1 MKRPDLLPSSPE
13 NERSESSHPLHA
25 HLAAIIES
33 SDDAII
39 STLLDGAV
47 TSWNPAAEQL
57 FGYRA
62 TDMLRRPIARL
73 IPEDRWSE
81 EKQLIEQLEM
91 GLRINHFETAWRAKD
106 GRLVDISLTVSP
118 IRTADGRITGI
129 SRIAR
134 DITERKW
141 AEEFYLRFVSIL
153 NSATDAIISV
163 NEDQRIVLF
172 NLSAQRMFGY
182 TATQAIDA
190 PMRRLVAL
198 RSRENYEERL
208 TQLDR
213 PSPNGTATG
222 SVGELT
228 CVRADGTEF
237 PAEATISRAV
247 VGGKKLHTV
256 ILRDITERRRV
267 EQMHLHFRALF
278 ESLPGS
284 YVVLMPDFTI
294 VAVSNAYLAATMT
307 EREQLLGQNL
317 FDAFP
322 DNPEDSEAT
331 GTKNL
336 RASLER
342 VRRNLESD
350 TMAIQRYD
358 VRKPNGV
365 FETRYWSPVNCPVL
379 GADRR
384 LEYIIHRVEDV
395 TEFVRRREE
404 QGRDTGLRARMEQME
419 AEVFRSSQE
428 VQAVNARLTEANKEL
443 EAFSYSVS
451 HDLRAPLRHVQGYAT
466 MLGREMDGQLT
477 DKGRRFLKNI
487 TDASSEMGELIDDL
501 LTFSRMGRAQMVLAN
516 VSVDDLVRDT
526 LRSLEPTTEGRRI
539 DWRLQP
545 LPAVQGDPAMLKV
558 VLVNLISNAVKYSSG
573 RDCARIEIGTAGT
586 EEGRLIFFVKDNGA
600 GFDPQ
605 YTHKL
610 FGVFQRLHRADE
622 FEGTGIG
629 LANVRRIV
637 GRHGGRTWA
646 EGEVD
651 RGATFYFTL
660 QPATNAIS
668 S

>member
-1 MKRPDLLPSSPE
+1 
-13 NERSESSHPLHA
+13 LHA
-25 HLAAIIES
+25 HLASIVES

-47 TSWNPAAEQL
+47 TSWNPAAERL

-62 TDMLRRPIARL
+62 SEMMRRPIARL

-81 EKQLIEQLEM
+81 ENQLIEQLEI
-91 GLRINHFETAWRAKD
+91 GLRINHFETVWRAKD

-118 IRTADGRITGI
+118 IRNAEGRIAGI

-163 NEDQRIVLF
+163 NEDQQIVLF

-190 PMRRLVAL
+190 PMQRLVAQ
-198 RSRENYEERL
+198 RSRETYQDRL
-208 TQLDR
+208 AQLDE
-213 PSPNGTATG
+213 PSANGNANGT
-222 SVGELT
+222 VGDLN
-228 CVRADGTEF
+228 CLRADGTEF
-237 PAEATISRAV
+237 PAETTISRTI

-256 ILRDITERRRV
+256 ILRDVTERRRV

-284 YVVLMPDFTI
+284 YVVLTPDFKI
-294 VAVSNAYLAATMT
+294 VAVSNAYLASTMT
-307 EREQLLGQNL
+307 KREQLLGQNI

-322 DNPEDSEAT
+322 DNPENNAN
-331 GTKNL
+331 GAANL

-342 VRRNLESD
+342 VRVSSETD

-358 VRKPNGV
+358 VRRPDGG
-365 FETRYWSPVNCPVL
+365 FEVRYWSPVNSPVL
-379 GADRR
+379 GAERR
-384 LEYIIHRVEDV
+384 LEYIVHRVEDV
-395 TEFVRRREE
+395 TAFVLQREQPAE
-404 QGRDTGLRARMEQME
+404 DGNLRARMEQME
-419 AEVFRSSQE
+419 AEVFHSSQE
-428 VQAVNARLTEANKEL
+428 LQAVNARLGDANKEL

-451 HDLRAPLRHVQGYAT
+451 HDLRAPLRHVQGYAS
-466 MLGREMDGQLT
+466 MLAREMESQLT
-477 DKGRRFLKNI
+477 DKGRRYLKTI
-487 TDASSEMGELIDDL
+487 TDASGEMGELIDDL
-501 LTFSRMGRAQMVLAN
+501 LTFSRMGRAQMVVAS
-516 VSVDDLVRDT
+516 VSMDDVVRDT
-526 LRSLEPTTEGRRI
+526 LRSLEPSTEGRRI

-545 LPAVQGDPAMLKV
+545 LPTVQGDPAMLKV
-558 VLVNLISNAVKYSSG
+558 VLTNLIGNAIKYSSG
-573 RDCARIEIGTAGT
+573 RDCARIEIGTAGS
-586 EEGRLIFFVKDNGA
+586 EDGQLVFFVKDNGA

-610 FGVFQRLHRADE
+610 FGVFQRLHHSDE

-629 LANVRRIV
+629 LANVRRII
-637 GRHGGRTWA
+637 GRHGGKTWA
-646 EGEVD
+646 EGEID

-660 QPATNAIS
+660 HPPPKETAS
-668 S
+668 

>member
-1 MKRPDLLPSSPE
+1 MKRPALLPTSAETETKDSVSSQA
-13 NERSESSHPLHA
+13 R
-25 HLAAIIES
+25 LAAIIES

-39 STLLDGAV
+39 STLVDGAV

-62 TDMLRRPIARL
+62 AEMMRRPIGKL
-73 IPEDRWSE
+73 IPEDRWGE
-81 EKQLIEQLEM
+81 EKQLIEQVEM

-106 GRLVDISLTVSP
+106 GRLVDISLTVSA
-118 IRTADGRITGI
+118 IRDADGQIAGI

-163 NEDQRIVLF
+163 NEEQQVVLF

-190 PMRRLVAL
+190 PVHRLIAPA
-198 RSRENYEERL
+198 SRQSYGERL
-208 TQLDR
+208 AQLDQ
-213 PSPNGTATG
+213 PCANGTTSG
-222 SVGELT
+222 TVGELI
-228 CVRADGTEF
+228 CQRADGTEF

-247 VGGKKLHTV
+247 VVGKTLHTV
-256 ILRDITERRRV
+256 ILRDVTERRRV

-278 ESLPGS
+278 ETLPGS
-284 YVVLMPDFTI
+284 YLVLTPGLKI

-307 EREQLLGQNL
+307 KREQLLGQHL
-317 FDAFP
+317 FEAFP
-322 DNPEDSEAT
+322 DNPDDRGAT
-331 GTKNL
+331 GTANL

-342 VRRNLESD
+342 VQRNLESD

-358 VRKPNGV
+358 VRRPDGV
-365 FETRYWSPVNCPVL
+365 FETRYWSPVNSPVI

-395 TEFVRRREE
+395 TEFVLRRD
-404 QGRDTGLRARMEQME
+404 QQNQDSALHDRMELME
-419 AEVFRSSQE
+419 AEIFRSSQE
-428 VQAVNARLTEANKEL
+428 VQSVNARLTDANKEL

-451 HDLRAPLRHVQGYAT
+451 HDLRAPLRHVQGYAS
-466 MLGREMDGQLT
+466 MLGREMDGKLT
-477 DKGRRFLKNI
+477 EKGQRFLKNI
-487 TDASSEMGELIDDL
+487 IEASREMGELIDDL
-501 LTFSRMGRAQMVLAN
+501 LTFSRMGRTQMVLAD

-526 LRSLEPTTEGRRI
+526 LRRLEPTTEDRRI

-558 VLVNLISNAVKYSSG
+558 VLVNLIGNAVKYSNG
-573 RDCARIEIGTAGT
+573 RECACIEIGTAGM

-605 YTHKL
+605 YAHKL

-637 GRHGGRTWA
+637 SRHGGRTWA

-660 QPATNAIS
+660 QPATKTTS